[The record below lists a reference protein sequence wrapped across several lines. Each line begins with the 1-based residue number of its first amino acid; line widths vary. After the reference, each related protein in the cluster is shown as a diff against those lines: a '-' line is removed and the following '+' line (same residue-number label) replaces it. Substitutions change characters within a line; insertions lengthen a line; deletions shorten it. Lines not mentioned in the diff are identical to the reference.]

1 MVAPIRLDFAS
12 NTAKARAEINA
23 LSATVE
29 KLQAKL
35 IATTGMDSTLPQV
48 LGVGQPMTTVTKNL
62 AQASGILQN
71 FGGRTVDLSGP
82 VKQTEK
88 LVDNINKGKI
98 TLDEYRTAS
107 AKASRVVAQ
116 QLALQRAQINNI
128 RQEGGKIVGDFAY
141 GEVHKG
147 ITPLQRLAVQAQ
159 VSGKALEAVGQHY
172 IDMGK
177 NMAFSARQLTIS
189 LTAPFLITSAL
200 SMKAYMDS
208 AEALTDIAKLYGDS
222 SDGFKRSSDQIKQ
235 EARDL
240 ARSMSDTY
248 AAAYQDTYEHQ
259 RFYAAQG
266 LTGADLSGSTQQ
278 AIRLQMLGDVDT
290 ADAQQAITTLTNV
303 FGVQTEQMGQYV
315 DYMNK
320 IEDSTTL
327 TMQDFSAAMP
337 KIGPIIKSFEQDP
350 KEATKAMAEMLEA
363 GKRGGI
369 QSATEIANA
378 WKSIYTKVA
387 RPTEQLKSTW
397 DELGSKNGLAESFM
411 GIVTKN
417 GGDVMAIV
425 KEISTLTQD
434 WSDVDKGRLFSQLAG
449 AQQVA
454 RMTTFAQQ
462 LANSNETIKEINE
475 QFDGSPQALADNS
488 RRQEDEIMASPEKR
502 WAQFMNRL
510 KDTGITIGEKVFNPI
525 MTILEHAASFVERLV
540 EGLDKIPGP
549 LKGVLSIFGGFAVV
563 LGPLVGVLGALI
575 QVGGQMS
582 KLWGQGK
589 AGIGGA
595 LNKMTSGFTNK
606 NLLTPDDRIAD
617 LTESGNFQLKA
628 ELAYQEMMAGMQ
640 QSTNSVT
647 GSLSQFETQLK
658 KTTQAMIN
666 DPNNSVVSSRS
677 RLRPEDVE
685 RRSRILRAGALGST
699 GEAMPRMK
707 DVYVP
712 PKPPKGRRSHEH
724 IEMQQYKQAVERSK
738 EAKRVH
744 DAEMQAFRE
753 RQADAKRVAAR
764 YKSFT
769 DYLKNTPQEK
779 LDQKY
784 NEFTPSAVRKTEIQ
798 KNIRDSQALNTD
810 GMKRIS
816 KMVNQGEARPTA
828 VGSGIGTARTSNV
841 QFSAMHA
848 QTVRD
853 QIGYV
858 NRDLAM
864 ANNAPNLKNAEKQ
877 AAREKEIARLK
888 SEQVRLNQVLKGSTA
903 EIAKE
908 SERIKQS
915 TQASLGKGGIPK
927 FRNIKDSMR
936 ADSDQIMTPVSEDIL
951 TGEPIPARR
960 VGLTKSG
967 AYQASNRHVR
977 RAVRRSLRES
987 PTAFDKYRGPDQ
999 DYIETQIPMKGG
1011 GNLHM
1016 TPEIWKTVDV
1026 QMSKAQKSQERL
1038 ATTQAKITENSK
1050 QYASNISNAVTGV
1063 GALAMMFGGDSGLV
1077 QGIGTATTAFG
1088 VAMSIMPET
1097 AGKLFEKTAIYG
1109 TEVFSKMG
1117 DFVGRT
1123 LSEGAGGFAAD
1134 LVGGIQGKFLGLSK
1148 WFSANI
1154 GAIMGWGAAIG
1165 VAVGIATVAYQKLKK
1180 ESDEY
1185 RESLK
1190 AEIGLAKELSDAL
1203 GYHHVDP
1210 RPRQENASSI
1220 TDQDRE
1226 AADALSE
1233 IEGMQKTIDSLRGRN
1248 IRNAGDIEEM
1258 KLSLTPAAIKILG
1271 TGGTEADVSKMVRA
1285 ALIAAGADEATIDDF
1300 KLNINVDDPDVVL
1313 PYKAFEEVMVGMTKE
1328 RTGFDR
1334 LFAKTGMQFNA
1345 LISGEFGGDE
1355 GLRILDA
1362 SNYMATS
1369 EEEGKKIANQL
1380 KESVAAASV
1389 EARPEI
1395 AAHFTKL
1402 FEVPEDADQA
1412 TKERINRVK
1421 DWFLSEFAAM
1431 DADWNND
1438 ASRQLMWGSESVT
1451 NAMIAG
1457 PDHLESGEEA
1467 AKGYQAAL
1475 AELEQSGYELTDA
1488 QKLLINNLFRSSA
1501 GMKELGDEALGSE
1514 RKLNDFTQEAGK
1526 SQGPPKSLLQIMQG
1540 IQEFGYVVDEES
1552 ERSVQA
1558 GRRIDSFTAAL
1569 NRVPQSFNRR
1579 WHFQVDMNSPDEVAK
1594 ELAGIMEKGSDKS
1607 NDWGLGFAAKE
1618 MDRQHAQA
1626 VEGIKNAGD
1635 ASLKALEGQQKAAD
1649 KAMKDREKALSDKHK
1664 AQTKALD
1671 NQQKEE
1677 NKRFDKQQKEEK
1689 KAFDKKQKA
1698 DKKAFDKDIERQ
1710 KKEFDDAW
1718 KQREDSL
1725 ATYYEAS
1732 RKYLEDQQAAED
1744 KLDKSRERHAQ
1755 AEAKRMEMLNDLA
1768 NKGVDINVAI
1778 AGGNLDEAA
1787 KLMNEANAASQQ
1799 YYSDAGQSIA
1809 DAESEDRAGAR
1820 QVRIDALSKAE
1831 QSGSDFLGKERE
1843 KATESFNLG
1852 IEGQQEA
1859 FGEKQEGES
1868 ETFADRLERQKEE
1881 FQLQLE
1887 ARREQLQL
1895 QQEQEK
1901 EFLAL
1906 QREAEAEYFANK
1918 RAEIQATTDA
1928 SIKGA
1933 EQAHEATKERMQLEL
1948 EFLKLGSAAT
1958 EEEVRKNADRLL
1970 GVYQKYGI
1978 DLGIAGEKLQDG
1990 MIEHYHAGVDQ
2001 ATEDIRQNEKWR
2013 EVGNDIG
2020 TLIAVGINAGL
2031 DLEPGDIMQMYL
2043 QGKMSPELKNAYD
2056 RQNFQAISQGNR
2068 PIGQK
2073 PVPRRA
2079 KGGPISGPG
2088 TGTSDSILARLSNGE
2103 HVLTAAEV
2111 RALGGHAAVERFRTQ
2126 AMKGAIP
2133 GFAAGGPVS
2142 GATGSLSSGGGLT
2155 VTVAPTGVGGAA
2167 DGGVLSAVASDVQTI
2182 GSQFDQSLT
2191 QTAAPAWKLFGD
2203 QLIQVK
2209 NNAIN
2214 PTFDA
2219 MQTAMSNV
2227 AERTTNTTAGVM
2239 TPAWYLFGQDL
2250 LTVKDQM
2257 FNFAIESMQSGMTS
2271 LANGTSDAI
2280 ANTIIPAWS
2289 DGANHIQSMQTNVI
2303 DPMMKATQTA
2313 TTETAENFGRAAD
2326 MIGTGWAKVKENSA
2340 EPVRY
2345 TIGTVFNDG
2354 LVGMWNNVAEALDL
2368 DKMTKHEFSFATGGV
2383 MPGYTPGRDVHHFTS
2398 PTGGKLH
2405 LSGGEAIMR
2414 PEWTR
2419 AVGGPSAVHAMN
2431 AQAKAGNFSFHN
2443 GGVTPENFDPD
2454 KKHKRD
2460 YHTHGDHYNEGGVFK
2475 VNQGG
2480 GNRVAQT
2487 PLSTPFNRRLWD
2499 IVRTVAPG
2507 LTLTSTEVWR
2517 PSGAQRGPHHGTGH
2531 AIDVSDGGAQMP
2543 TPTTMGVA
2551 RFMYENYGPA
2561 LTELIH
2567 WPLNG
2572 WQNVKNGAP
2581 LMYGA
2586 KDNNDHRNHIHL
2598 AAHTVLPDPG
2608 GEVPMFAGIGGG
2620 SFGGFD
2626 PAAMA
2631 AVNEFNTKKDELK
2644 KKIEAHIAAGPDTIM
2659 KAIPGKVFSGIVGG
2673 MEGKIRESIPM
2684 AGSVSMGAYGLN
2696 HLDHV
2701 KEIIAAA
2708 KERGL
2713 PRLAAKIAVAT
2724 ALVESDLRMLANPV
2738 VPDSFA
2744 YPHEGVASDHRSIG
2758 IFQQQDNGAWGT
2770 TAQKMNARASAGM
2783 FYNKLMT
2790 FDWKTM
2796 DPGAAAQ
2803 KVQVSAYPDKYATRM
2818 AEADALI
2825 ERVGG
2830 FDSITTDGASLP
2842 PLPPVDGGKKIDKSD
2857 KSKWFDSGGVARGK
2871 GYMEKGIVEPE
2882 RVLSPEQ
2889 TKTFGAMVEVLDRSF
2904 GSNSNVRKDTV
2915 SSPLSA
2921 MDYTRK
2927 VTDLDRQKYAGL
2939 KISEKEYNPKTQEEI
2954 AKSLQPIFN
2963 AFQSFIQRDVVPGI
2977 VGYATDLIQMKT
2989 DEERL
2994 TKVSS
2999 DIING
3004 IENIYIPSNNEVNMV
3019 FGGTVYGDG
3028 HLVQIMEDYK
3038 RQILAE
3044 VRAIS
3049 DEAARRVAGK

>member
-35 IATTGMDSTLPQV
+35 IATTGMDNTLPQM
-48 LGVGQPMTTVTKNL
+48 LGVGAPMTTATKNL

-128 RQEGGKIVGDFAY
+128 RQEGGKILGDFAY

-189 LTAPFLITSAL
+189 LTAPFVVTSAL

-259 RFYAAQG
+259 KFYAAQG

-290 ADAQQAITTLTNV
+290 EDAQQAITTLTNV

-337 KIGPIIKSFEQDP
+337 KIGPIIKSFEEDP

-397 DELGSKNGLAESFM
+397 DELGSKNGVADSFM
-411 GIVTKN
+411 GIVTRN

-425 KEISTLTQD
+425 KEISTLTED

-462 LANSNETIKEINE
+462 LANSNETIKEIND
-475 QFDGSPQALADNS
+475 QFDNSPRDLAENS

-502 WAQFMNRL
+502 WAQFLNKLR
-510 KDTGITIGEKVFNPI
+510 DTGVTIGEKVFNPI
-525 MTILEHAASFVERLV
+525 MTVLEHAASFVERLV

-582 KLWGQGK
+582 KLWGTGK

-617 LTESGNFQLKA
+617 LTESGNFQFRA
-628 ELAYQEMMAGMQ
+628 EVAYQEMMLGMQ
-640 QSTNSVT
+640 ESTNSVT

-685 RRSRILRAGALGST
+685 RRSKILRAGALGST
-699 GEAMPRMK
+699 GEAMPIMK
-707 DVYVP
+707 EVYVP

-738 EAKRVH
+738 EAKRIH

-753 RQADAKRVAAR
+753 RQADAKRIAAR

-769 DYLKNTPQEK
+769 DYLKDTPQEK
-779 LDQKY
+779 LDSNY
-784 NEFTPSAVRKTEIQ
+784 NKFKATPERAAEIQ
-798 KNIRDSQALNTD
+798 KNVRDTNAMNTE
-810 GMKRIS
+810 GMRRIAA
-816 KMVNQGEARPTA
+816 MTNQGVARPDGGA
-828 VGSGIGTARTSNV
+828 IGTARKSNV

-864 ANNAPNLKNAEKQ
+864 ANNIPAKNAEKQ
-877 AAREKEIARLK
+877 AAKEKEIARLK

-903 EIAKE
+903 EIAEE

-936 ADSDQIMTPVSEDIL
+936 AGSDQIMTAGGEDIL
-951 TGEPIPARR
+951 TGEPLLGSR

-977 RAVRRSLRES
+977 RAVRRTLREN
-987 PTAFDKYRGPDQ
+987 PKAFDKYRGPDQ

-1016 TPEIWKTVDV
+1016 TPEIWKSVDV

-1038 ATTQAKITENSK
+1038 AATQAKITENSK

-1109 TEVFSKMG
+1109 TQVFSKMG

-1134 LVGGIQGKFLGLSK
+1134 LVGGIQGKFLGLSR

-1165 VAVGIATVAYQKLKK
+1165 AAVGIATLAYQKLKK
-1180 ESDEY
+1180 KSDEY

-1203 GYHHVDP
+1203 GYHHIDP
-1210 RPRQENASSI
+1210 RPRQENGSSI

-1248 IRNAGDIEEM
+1248 IRNTGDLEEM

-1285 ALIAAGADEATIDDF
+1285 ALIAAGADEATIDGF

-1313 PYKAFEEVMVGMTKE
+1313 PYKAFNEAVEGMTKE

-1334 LFAKTGMQFNA
+1334 FFAKTGMQFKA
-1345 LISGEFGGDE
+1345 LVSGEWGADE

-1380 KESVAAASV
+1380 KESVAAASA

-1395 AAHFTKL
+1395 AEHFTKL

-1412 TKERINRVK
+1412 TKERINRTK

-1438 ASRQLMWGSESVT
+1438 EARQLMWGSESIT

-1457 PDHLESGEEA
+1457 PDHMKSGEEA
-1467 AKGYQAAL
+1467 AKGYQSAI
-1475 AELEQSGYELTDA
+1475 AELEKSGYKLTDA

-1514 RKLNDFTQEAGK
+1514 QKLNDFSQEAGK
-1526 SQGPPKSLLQIMQG
+1526 SQGPPKSLLQIMKG

-1569 NRVPQSFNRR
+1569 NRVPESFNRR
-1579 WHFQVDMNSPDEVAK
+1579 WHFQVDMTSPDEVAK

-1618 MDRQHAQA
+1618 MDRQHAQT

-1635 ASLKALEGQQKAAD
+1635 ASLKALEGQQKAAE
-1649 KAMKDREKALSDKHK
+1649 KAMKAQEKALDAKHK

-1689 KAFDKKQKA
+1689 KAFDKQQKA

-1843 KATESFNLG
+1843 KATETFNLG

-2001 ATEDIRQNEKWR
+2001 ATEDIRKNEKWR

-2056 RQNFQAISQGNR
+2056 KQNFQAISQGNR
-2068 PIGQK
+2068 PVGQK
-2073 PVPRRA
+2073 PVRRA

-2088 TGTSDSILARLSNGE
+2088 SGTSDSILARLSNGE

-2111 RALGGHAAVERFRTQ
+2111 RALGGHAAVERFRKQ
-2126 AMKGAIP
+2126 VAGGKMPA
-2133 GFAAGGPVS
+2133 FAAGGPVGS
-2142 GATGSLSSGGGLT
+2142 GATGGLSSGAGLT

-2167 DGGVLSAVASDVQTI
+2167 EGGVLSAVAKDVQSI
-2182 GSQFDQSLT
+2182 GTQFDKALT

-2219 MQTAMSNV
+2219 MQVAMSNV
-2227 AERTTNTTAGVM
+2227 ALQTTNTTAGTM

-2250 LTVKDQM
+2250 MTVKEQM
-2257 FNFAIESMQSGMTS
+2257 FDFAIESMQSGMTS
-2271 LANGTSDAI
+2271 LATGTTDAI
-2280 ANTIIPAWS
+2280 ANQIIPAWTS
-2289 DGANHIQSMQTNVI
+2289 GANHIQDMQRNVI
-2303 DPMMKATQTA
+2303 DPMMRATQDA
-2313 TTETAENFGRAAD
+2313 TTRTAENFGTAAD
-2326 MIGTGWAKVKENSA
+2326 MIGTGWAKVKENTA
-2340 EPVRY
+2340 APVRF

-2368 DKMTKHEFSFATGGV
+2368 ETMNKHEFSFATGGV
-2383 MPGYTPGRDVHHFTS
+2383 MPGYTPGTDVHHFTS

-2419 AVGGPSAVHAMN
+2419 AVGGPSAVAQMN
-2431 AQAKAGNFSFHN
+2431 SAAKAG
-2443 GGVTPENFDPD
+2443 
-2454 KKHKRD
+2454 KL
-2460 YHTHGDHYNEGGVFK
+2460 
-2475 VNQGG
+2475 QGG
-2480 GNRVAQT
+2480 R
-2487 PLSTPFNRRLWD
+2487 
-2499 IVRTVAPG
+2499 
-2507 LTLTSTEVWR
+2507 
-2517 PSGAQRGPHHGTGH
+2517 
-2531 AIDVSDGGAQMP
+2531 
-2543 TPTTMGVA
+2543 
-2551 RFMYENYGPA
+2551 
-2561 LTELIH
+2561 
-2567 WPLNG
+2567 
-2572 WQNVKNGAP
+2572 
-2581 LMYGA
+2581 
-2586 KDNNDHRNHIHL
+2586 
-2598 AAHTVLPDPG
+2598 
-2608 GEVPMFAGIGGG
+2608 
-2620 SFGGFD
+2620 
-2626 PAAMA
+2626 
-2631 AVNEFNTKKDELK
+2631 
-2644 KKIEAHIAAGPDTIM
+2644 
-2659 KAIPGKVFSGIVGG
+2659 
-2673 MEGKIRESIPM
+2673 
-2684 AGSVSMGAYGLN
+2684 
-2696 HLDHV
+2696 
-2701 KEIIAAA
+2701 
-2708 KERGL
+2708 
-2713 PRLAAKIAVAT
+2713 
-2724 ALVESDLRMLANPV
+2724 PV
-2738 VPDSFA
+2738 VPGLGFA
-2744 YPHEGVASDHRSIG
+2744 DGPGPVQKFADGGVI
-2758 IFQQQDNGAWGT
+2758 
-2770 TAQKMNARASAGM
+2770 
-2783 FYNKLMT
+2783 
-2790 FDWKTM
+2790 
-2796 DPGAAAQ
+2796 
-2803 KVQVSAYPDKYATRM
+2803 
-2818 AEADALI
+2818 
-2825 ERVGG
+2825 
-2830 FDSITTDGASLP
+2830 
-2842 PLPPVDGGKKIDKSD
+2842 DGGKKKKADSGPKWDYTKGPNPAVKGGIDQTVHNGSRMTTPIQFAMWDAVRAAFPGVQLFSATRSFMTEGHPDNHNGGTALDLSPSHAVAQWIYKNYRAGMKELIFMPATGHSNVLGGQD
-2857 KSKWFDSGGVARGK
+2857 AVWTQNNHYDHVHWAQGSMVNPWSGGVVSGGDLGGWGSAGGGGLSALALQVLDDWNTAKSDLEEKVEKFTADSKSGIANAIPEAMMGKIVEGMEQSFMSKLPTGSAGNTPIDWSGLPADIKSNIELGKFAAEKAGWTGAEWEALKTLWHNESGWDNNAQNPTSTAYGIAQFLDSTWAGFGPKTSDPKKQIEYGIQYIKSRPDYGGPVNGTPSRALAMWQSRSPHWYDQGGIANGK
-2871 GYMEKGIVEPE
+2871 GAMMKNTIEPE

-2889 TKTFGAMVEVLDRSF
+2889 TKTFGTMVEVLDRSF
-2904 GSNSNVRKDTV
+2904 GSRSNVRKDTV

-3004 IENIYIPSNNEVNMV
+3004 IENIYIPSNNEVIMV

-3038 RQILAE
+3038 RQILSE

>member
-35 IATTGMDSTLPQV
+35 IATTGMDTTLPQM
-48 LGVGQPMTTVTKNL
+48 LGVGAPMTTATKNL

-82 VKQTEK
+82 VKQTEQ

-141 GEVHKG
+141 GEVHRG

-159 VSGKALEAVGQHY
+159 VTGKALEAVGQHY

-189 LTAPFLITSAL
+189 LTAPFLVTSAL

-259 RFYAAQG
+259 KFYAAQG

-290 ADAQQAITTLTNV
+290 TDAQQAITTLTNV

-337 KIGPIIKSFEQDP
+337 KIGPIIKSFEEDP

-397 DELGSKNGLAESFM
+397 DELGSKNGVADSFM

-462 LANSNETIKEINE
+462 LANSNETIKEIND
-475 QFDGSPQALADNS
+475 QFDGNPKALAENS

-502 WAQFMNRL
+502 WAQFLNKLR
-510 KDTGITIGEKVFNPI
+510 DTGVTIGEKVFNPI

-549 LKGVLSIFGGFAVV
+549 LKGVLSVFGGFAVV

-582 KLWGQGK
+582 KLWGTGK

-628 ELAYQEMMAGMQ
+628 ELAYQEMMLGMQ
-640 QSTNSVT
+640 DSTNSVT
-647 GSLSQFETQLK
+647 GSLRQFETQLK

-685 RRSRILRAGALGST
+685 RRSKILRAGALGST
-699 GEAMPRMK
+699 GEAMPRMQE
-707 DVYVP
+707 VYVP

-744 DAEMQAFRE
+744 DLEMQAFRE

-769 DYLKNTPQEK
+769 DYLKNTPQEQ

-784 NEFTPSAVRKTEIQ
+784 NEFTPSAARKTEIQ
-798 KNIRDSQALNTD
+798 KNIRNSQALNTD

-816 KMVNQGEARPTA
+816 NMVNQGEARPTA

-864 ANNAPNLKNAEKQ
+864 ANNAPAKNAEKQ
-877 AAREKEIARLK
+877 AAKEKEIARLK

-936 ADSDQIMTPVSEDIL
+936 ADSDQIMTPLTEDIL
-951 TGEPIPARR
+951 TGEPIQPRR

-977 RAVRRSLRES
+977 RAVRRSLRDD
-987 PTAFDKYRGPDQ
+987 PTAFDKYRGPNQ

-1016 TPEIWKTVDV
+1016 TPEIWKSVDV

-1038 ATTQAKITENSK
+1038 AATQAKITENSK

-1165 VAVGIATVAYQKLKK
+1165 VAVGVAALAYQRLKK

-1285 ALIAAGADEATIDDF
+1285 ALIAAGADEATIDNF

-1313 PYKAFEEVMVGMTKE
+1313 PYKAFNEVAAGMTAE
-1328 RTGFDR
+1328 RTGLDR
-1334 LFAKTGMQFNA
+1334 FFAKTGMQFNA
-1345 LISGEFGGDE
+1345 LVSGEWGADE

-1395 AAHFTKL
+1395 AEHFTKL
-1402 FEVPEDADQA
+1402 FEIPEDADQA
-1412 TKERINRVK
+1412 TKERINRTK

-1438 ASRQLMWGSESVT
+1438 AARQLMWGSESVT

-1475 AELEQSGYELTDA
+1475 AELETSGYKLTDA

-1514 RKLNDFTQEAGK
+1514 QKLNDFTQEAGK
-1526 SQGPPKSLLQIMQG
+1526 SQGPPKSLLQIMRG

-1579 WHFQVDMNSPDEVAK
+1579 WHFQVDMNSPDEVANQ
-1594 ELAGIMEKGSDKS
+1594 LAGIMEKGSDKS
-1607 NDWGLGFAAKE
+1607 NDWGLAFAAKQ
-1618 MDRQHAQA
+1618 MDKQHAQA
-1626 VEGIKNAGD
+1626 VEGIRSAGD
-1635 ASLKALEGQQKAAD
+1635 ASLKALEGQQKAAE
-1649 KAMKDREKALSDKHK
+1649 KAMKEQEKALDGKHK

-1689 KAFDKKQKA
+1689 KAFDKQQKA
-1698 DKKAFDKDIERQ
+1698 DKKAFDKDIDRQ

-1718 KQREDSL
+1718 KQREESL
-1725 ATYYEAS
+1725 TTYYEAS

-1778 AGGNLDEAA
+1778 ASGNLDEAA

-1831 QSGSDFLGKERE
+1831 QSGLDFLGKERE

-1868 ETFADRLERQKEE
+1868 ETFADRLEREKEE

-1958 EEEVRKNADRLL
+1958 EEEVQRNADRLL

-1978 DLGIAGEKLQDG
+1978 DLGIAGEELQDG

-2001 ATEDIRQNEKWR
+2001 ATEDIRRNEKWR

-2020 TLIAVGINAGL
+2020 TLIAVGIEAGL

-2043 QGKMSPELKNAYD
+2043 QGKMSPELKDAYD

-2079 KGGPISGPG
+2079 TGGPISGPG

-2111 RALGGHAAVERFRTQ
+2111 RALGGHAAVERFRKQ
-2126 AMKGAIP
+2126 VAGGKIP
-2133 GFAAGGPVS
+2133 AFAAGGPIGS
-2142 GATGSLSSGGGLT
+2142 GATGGLSSGAGLT

-2167 DGGVLSAVASDVQTI
+2167 DGGVLSAVAKDVQSI
-2182 GSQFDQSLT
+2182 GTQFDQSLT

-2219 MQTAMSNV
+2219 MQVAMSNV
-2227 AERTTNTTAGVM
+2227 ALQTTNTTAGTM

-2250 LTVKDQM
+2250 MTVQEQM
-2257 FNFAIESMQSGMTS
+2257 FDFAIESMQSGMTS
-2271 LANGTSDAI
+2271 LATGTTDAI
-2280 ANTIIPAWS
+2280 ANQIIPAWTS
-2289 DGANHIQSMQTNVI
+2289 GANHIQDMQTNVI
-2303 DPMMKATQTA
+2303 DPMMRATQDA
-2313 TTETAENFGRAAD
+2313 TTRTAENFGTAAD

-2345 TIGTVFNDG
+2345 TVGTVYNDG
-2354 LVGMWNNVAEALDL
+2354 LVGMWNKVADALDL
-2368 DKMTKHEFSFATGGV
+2368 DPMSKHEVSFATGGV
-2383 MPGYTPGRDVHHFTS
+2383 MPGYTPGRDVHHFSS

-2419 AVGGPSAVHAMN
+2419 AVGGPSAVAQMNSDAKKGNMSTTRQPARAKGLNYVDGPGPVQKFADGGVIDKPSKKNSAPKWDYSKGPNPAVKGGIDGTVHNGSRMTTPIQFAMWD
-2431 AQAKAGNFSFHN
+2431 AVRSAFPGVQLISATRSFMTEGHPDNHN
-2443 GGVTPENFDPD
+2443 GGTALDLSPSAA
-2454 KKHKRD
+2454 
-2460 YHTHGDHYNEGGVFK
+2460 
-2475 VNQGG
+2475 
-2480 GNRVAQT
+2480 VAQWIYK
-2487 PLSTPFNRRLWD
+2487 NYR
-2499 IVRTVAPG
+2499 
-2507 LTLTSTEVWR
+2507 
-2517 PSGAQRGPHHGTGH
+2517 SG
-2531 AIDVSDGGAQMP
+2531 MK
-2543 TPTTMGVA
+2543 
-2551 RFMYENYGPA
+2551 
-2561 LTELIH
+2561 ELIH
-2567 WPLNG
+2567 MPVGG
-2572 WQNVKNGAP
+2572 WSNVLGGQDAVWTQNNH
-2581 LMYGA
+2581 Y
-2586 KDNNDHRNHIHL
+2586 DHVHWAQGSMVNPWSGGVVHGGDLGGWGTPTI
-2598 AAHTVLPDPG
+2598 DPK
-2608 GEVPMFAGIGGG
+2608 II
-2620 SFGGFD
+2620 
-2626 PAAMA
+2626 A
-2631 AVNEFNTKKDELK
+2631 AVNTFNEEKSKLK
-2644 KKIEAHIAAGPDTIM
+2644 EKIDAHMKAGPDTVM
-2659 KAIPGKVFSGIVGG
+2659 NAIPGKVFSEFTAGMDKKIQAVMPTLTGG
-2673 MEGKIRESIPM
+2673 GSFGK
-2684 AGSVSMGAYGLN
+2684 YGLN
-2696 HLDHV
+2696 YQDYI
-2701 KEIIAAA
+2701 KEILAAA
-2708 KERGL
+2708 HEKGL
-2713 PRLAAKIAVAT
+2713 PREAARIAVAT
-2724 ALVESDLRMLANPV
+2724 ALVESELRMLANPV
-2738 VPDSFA
+2738 VPDSFHF
-2744 YPHEGVASDHRSIG
+2744 PNEGIGTDHTSVG
-2758 IFQQQDNGAWGT
+2758 LFQQQVWWGT
-2770 TAQKMNARASAGM
+2770 IAQRMNARASAHM
-2783 FYNKLMT
+2783 FYDALMK
-2790 FDWKTM
+2790 FDWRSM

-2803 KVQVSAYPDKYATRM
+2803 RVQGSAYPGKYITRM
-2818 AEADALI
+2818 GEADALI
-2825 ERVGG
+2825 EMVGG
-2830 FDSITTDGASLP
+2830 FDANVAGAGPADDDTTKTFK
-2842 PLPPVDGGKKIDKSD
+2842 GGGGSDSYDK
-2857 KSKWFDSGGVARGK
+2857 GGIAEGM
-2871 GYMEKGIVEPE
+2871 GYMKKATLEPE

-2889 TKTFGAMVEVLDRSF
+2889 TKTFGAMVDVLDRSF

-2963 AFQSFIQRDVVPGI
+2963 AFQSFIQRNVVPGI
-2977 VGYATDLIQMKT
+2977 VEYATDLIQMKT

-3038 RQILAE
+3038 RQILSE